1 MMEFTLARVSACVC
15 GAMLILILFN
25 PVTDSYEDRAET
37 GCGDNCEALGDMFD
51 SFMASQTDEST
62 VALNIMLPE
71 GGSSLTFDGRMMKV
85 YGERGEWD
93 YVLRN
98 ETDADKDS
106 YSGNDLIQLTKSGDV
121 LIIRTL

>member
-37 GCGDNCEALGDMFD
+37 EYGDNCEALGDMFD
-51 SFMASQTDEST
+51 SFMASQTDESM
-62 VALNIMLPE
+62 VALNIMLPDS
-71 GGSSLTFDGRMMKV
+71 GSSLTFDGRMMKV
-85 YGERGEWD
+85 YGESGAWD
-93 YVLRN
+93 YVLRC
-98 ETDADKDS
+98 ETDADKES

>member
-25 PVTDSYEDRAET
+25 PVTDSYEDKTET
-37 GCGDNCEALGDMFD
+37 GCADNCEALGDMFD

-62 VALNIMLPE
+62 VALNIMLPDGE
-71 GGSSLTFDGRMMKV
+71 SSLTFDGRMMKV

-121 LIIRTL
+121 LVIKTL

>member
-37 GCGDNCEALGDMFD
+37 RCVDNCEALGGMFD

-62 VALNIMLPE
+62 VALNILLPD

-121 LIIRTL
+121 LVIRTL